1 MGSDLKSI
9 PARLLKSPA
18 QRWIFPVLLL
28 EAILLRFPF
37 FFRDYIDPDESTF
50 ILMGQAWVDGYLPYT
65 KLWDIKPP
73 LTFLF
78 FAGIIYVFGKSFIA
92 IRLAGTLVVALIGWT
107 TYILTSRL
115 SNSSTGYVAG
125 IICVMLCSLFGS
137 IQGVMSE
144 HLLMGVFMG
153 SLCLIILED
162 TLLRRLMAGILLGA
176 ALMIKISIAYS
187 ILLIGLWWIYDS
199 FKGHTAGKAV
209 GRLLSLGLPALAVIL
224 ATLFPYA
231 LSGQAEIWWDS
242 VIRAPLGYT
251 QGSGRSPFSAWG
263 VSLITLGVLFWTF
276 RSRKLDLKQRET
288 VLLFLAIVGV
298 LWTFIQSGRINTHY
312 LIQLY
317 PPLVVLLAVALGP
330 GLTPSISR
338 YRWVLPAI
346 LFLLPFESYAEY
358 VHILKYRWE
367 RGTFYNGEGF
377 SVPAYLRES
386 QFETENI
393 LFTRYHIGYWV
404 LGQYPP
410 VKAATH
416 PSNLCKEEMFPY
428 YNAPRLTSMQEL
440 RHLMEEVKPPLV
452 VTQFQRR
459 YFDEDKIRENAYMD
473 SIVAARYHL
482 LDTVDQAAIY
492 LREEP

>member
-1 MGSDLKSI
+1 MGPDLKSI
-9 PARLLKSPA
+9 LARLRKTPS
-18 QRWIFPVLLL
+18 RKWIFPVLLL
-28 EAILLRFPF
+28 TAFLLRFPF
-37 FFRDYIDPDESTF
+37 FFRDYIDPDDSTF

-65 KLWDIKPP
+65 RLWDIKPP

-78 FAGIIYVFGKSFIA
+78 FAGLIYVFGKSFIA

-107 TYILTSRL
+107 TYDLTARL
-115 SNSSTGYVAG
+115 SNTSTGYAAG

-153 SLCLIILED
+153 SLCLILRED
-162 TLLRRLMAGILLGA
+162 SLPRRLMAGFLLGA

-187 ILLIGLWWIYDS
+187 ILLIGLWLIYDA
-199 FKGHTAGKAV
+199 FRGYTPGRAM

-224 ATLFPYA
+224 ATLAPYA
-231 LSGQAEIWWDS
+231 LSGQTEIWWDS

-263 VSLITLGVLFWTF
+263 VGLTTLGVLFWAF
-276 RSRKLDLKQRET
+276 RYRKLDLKQRET
-288 VLLFLAIVGV
+288 LILFLAIVGV

-317 PPLVVLLAVALGP
+317 PPLVVLLAAAFGP
-330 GLTPSISR
+330 GLTPGISR
-338 YRWVLPAI
+338 YRWVLPVI
-346 LFLLPFESYAEY
+346 LLLLPVESYREY
-358 VHILKYRWE
+358 VHILKYRQE
-367 RGTFYNGEGF
+367 RGTFFNGEGF

-386 QFETENI
+386 EFETENI
-393 LFTRYHIGYWV
+393 LFARYHIGYWV
-404 LGQYPP
+404 LDRYPP

-440 RHLMEEVKPPLV
+440 RHLMEEVKPNLV
-452 VTQFQRR
+452 VTRFQRR
-459 YFDEDKIRENAYMD
+459 YFDEEKIRENAYMD